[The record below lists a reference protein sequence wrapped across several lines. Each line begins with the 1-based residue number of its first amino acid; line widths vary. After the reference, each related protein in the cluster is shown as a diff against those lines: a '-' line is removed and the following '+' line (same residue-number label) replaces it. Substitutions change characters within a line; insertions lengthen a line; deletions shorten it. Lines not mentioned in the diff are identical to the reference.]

1 MSLRATL
8 WALYEAPAKDP
19 TARLVLVVLAD
30 HAGDD
35 GRDAFP
41 SVARI
46 ASAAEVTERTV
57 QRHLRDLEEAGLIVK
72 GDQARVEAAIKRGD
86 RRPVCYDLQL
96 GVVRGDN
103 MTPRDTPDGVTPT
116 SPRDENG
123 VTPMTE
129 RGDTGDAHGVTPVSP
144 EPKDEPTTE
153 PKNSAPQADAQM
165 SDDEIRELD
174 TLPGDPKIAKRWAEL
189 KGHAA
194 ATAWHDK
201 LKADGVKIQNP
212 ERAWNGVRTM
222 VIAALAA
229 GFSRRQVWTALVTLG
244 DPFPAQK
251 QWDTTLRLLD
261 QKVGNVND
269 AWKGD
274 HEPPPMPEED
284 R

>member
-8 WALYEAPAKDP
+8 WALYEAPVDDA
-19 TARLVLVVLAD
+19 TSTLVLVVLAE

-35 GRDAFP
+35 GRFAFP
-41 SVARI
+41 SVKRI
-46 ASAAEVTERTV
+46 AEAAKVSERTV
-57 QRHLRDLEEAGLIVK
+57 QRRLDKLRDDGLIVEGETWK
-72 GDQARVEAAIKRGD
+72 AESAIKRPGY
-86 RRPVCYDLQL
+86 RPTSYDLQL
-96 GVVRGDN
+96 HLRRGDN
-103 MTPRDTPDGVTPT
+103 LTPLGEGGVTP
-116 SPRDENG
+116 EVG
-123 VTPMTE
+123 
-129 RGDTGDAHGVTPVSP
+129 RGDTGDAGGVTPVSP

-165 SDDEIRELD
+165 SDDEIRELE

-201 LKADGVKIQNP
+201 LKAEGVKIMNGS
-212 ERAWNGVRTM
+212 RAFLGLRTM
-222 VIAALAA
+222 LVAALEA
-229 GFSRRQVWTALVTLG
+229 GYSRHQVWTALVTLG

-261 QKVGNVND
+261 QRVGNVND